1 MTLQDA
7 INAIE
12 PVDETF
18 RRRARTRLDRL
29 TKPVGSLG
37 RLEELAAQYVAMTRD
52 EAPKTPRAAIFTLAA
67 DHGIAAE
74 GVSAY
79 PSAVTAQMVLNFL
92 RGGAA
97 VNVLAMHAHAEVRV
111 VDIGVAHEFG
121 HVGGLIARKIALGTR
136 NFLVEP
142 AMSRAQAEAAI
153 AVGVELADSAVR
165 EGIGVIGTGDMGIG
179 NTTSSSAITAVM
191 TGLPASRVTGRG
203 TGVDD
208 QALKKKIA
216 VIERALAL
224 HRPDPTDPVGVL
236 AAVGGFEIAGLAGL
250 ILGAAAHRMPV
261 LLDGFIAGAA
271 ALIAAQLQ
279 PCSTQYMIA
288 SHLSVECGHGAALE
302 RLGLKPLLNLDL
314 RLGEGTGACLAL
326 NLLHAALKILTT
338 MATFQ
343 EAGVSERSS

>member
-1 MTLQDA
+1 MTLQEA
-7 INAIE
+7 INSIVPADQE
-12 PVDETF
+12 CQ
-18 RRRARTRLDRL
+18 RRAEARLDRL
-29 TKPVGSLG
+29 TKPVRSLG
-37 RLEELAAQYVAMTRD
+37 RLEELAARYVAMTRD
-52 EAPKTPRAAIFTLAA
+52 EAPKLPRASIFIMVA
-67 DHGIAAE
+67 DHGVASE

-97 VNVLAMHAHAEVRV
+97 VNVLAGHAGAEVRV
-111 VDIGVAHEFG
+111 VDVGVAHDFG
-121 HVGGLIARKIALGTR
+121 TVPGLIARRIAPGTR

-142 AMSRAQAEAAI
+142 AMSRTQAEAALT
-153 AVGVELADSAVR
+153 VGVELAESAAH
-165 EGIGVIGTGDMGIG
+165 EGLAVIGTGDMGIG
-179 NTTSSSAITAVM
+179 NTTASAAITAVM
-191 TGLPASRVTGRG
+191 TALPAARVTGRG
-203 TGVDD
+203 TGLDE
-208 QALKKKIA
+208 QALTKKIA

-224 HRPDPTDPVGVL
+224 HHPDPTDPIGVL

-279 PCSTQYMIA
+279 PHSKEYMIA
-288 SHLSVECGHGAALE
+288 SHLSVERGHLPALD

-326 NLLHAALKILTT
+326 SLLQASLKILTS

-343 EAGVSERSS
+343 EAGVSERDR